1 MYQKTLGINFF
12 LCILIT
18 PILYLSDKI
27 LIGLGYNQE
36 LVKIDREYV
45 WALVPSIY
53 LFSFYDTTR
62 NYLQSQK
69 VIYPPLIVGTI
80 GTVVHYC
87 IAKYFIYTLGFSV
100 TGAAWAKNISDA
112 FICLV
117 LYLYIIRE

>member
-1 MYQKTLGINFF
+1 MYQKTLGINSF

-18 PILYLSDKI
+18 PILYLSDRI
-27 LIGLGYNQE
+27 LIAMGFDIV
-36 LVKIDREYV
+36 LVKAATEYV
-45 WALVPSIY
+45 WALVPSFY

-69 VIYPPLIVGTI
+69 VIYPPLIVGTV

-87 IAKYFIYTLGFSV
+87 VAKYFIYDLGFSL

-112 FICLV
+112 FNALA
-117 LYLYIIRE
+117 LYIYVIK